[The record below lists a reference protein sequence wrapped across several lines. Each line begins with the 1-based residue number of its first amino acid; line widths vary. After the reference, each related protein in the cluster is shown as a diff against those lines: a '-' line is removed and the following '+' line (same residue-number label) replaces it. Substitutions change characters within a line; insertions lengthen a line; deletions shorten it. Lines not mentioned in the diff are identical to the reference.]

1 MRLLHLFQREENS
14 QRHSLQ
20 TKEIQMKKVIIIIII
35 LTLACFTFAE
45 DIGLLRKS
53 LIMSTL
59 WQTTSAE
66 YRALAYQAYN
76 IAGLRLDEDLKITRT
91 QKRAIIVDA
100 DETVLDNTGFQIRM
114 IVDGAQYY
122 VDFDGWVKSA
132 QAKAIPGS
140 VDFLNYAYENDC
152 DIYYISNRKLHH
164 MEGTLN
170 NLKAL
175 GFPQAEESHILL
187 QDDSSNKGIR
197 REQVAEDHFIVM
209 LIGDNL
215 IDFEDVFRKKS
226 IEERFSSIE
235 DFKDEFGK
243 RFIILPNPMYGEW
256 EKTLY
261 GGTRQIPEKTKEEK
275 LWEHLNN
282 NK

>member
-1 MRLLHLFQREENS
+1 
-14 QRHSLQ
+14 
-20 TKEIQMKKVIIIIII
+20 MKKALII
-35 LTLACFTFAE
+35 LMILMLACLTFAE

-66 YRALAYQAYN
+66 YHALAHQAYN
-76 IAGLRLDEDLKITRT
+76 IARLRLDEDLKIKRT
-91 QKRAIIVDA
+91 KKRAIVVDA
-100 DETVLDNTGFQIRM
+100 DETVIDNTAFQIRM

-122 VDFDGWVKSA
+122 GDFDNWVKIA
-132 QAKAIPGS
+132 EGKAIPGS
-140 VDFLNYAYENDC
+140 LDFLNYAYENGC

-164 MEGTLN
+164 IEGTLK
-170 NLKAL
+170 NLKIL
-175 GFPQAEESHILL
+175 GFPQAEKSHILL
-187 QDDSSNKGIR
+187 KDDTSNKGIR
-197 REQVAEDHFIVM
+197 RDQVAEDHFIVM
-209 LIGDNL
+209 FIGDNL
-215 IDFEDVFRKKS
+215 IDFEDVFRYKN
-226 IEERFSSIE
+226 IEERFSSVE
-235 DFKDEFGK
+235 DFKNEFGN

-261 GGTRQIPEKTKEEK
+261 GGTRKIPVKEKEKK

>member
-1 MRLLHLFQREENS
+1 
-14 QRHSLQ
+14 
-20 TKEIQMKKVIIIIII
+20 MKKALII
-35 LTLACFTFAE
+35 LIILILSCLAFAE
-45 DIGLLRKS
+45 DIGLIRKS

-76 IAGLRLDEDLKITRT
+76 IARLRLDEDLKIKRT

-100 DETVLDNTGFQIRM
+100 DETVLDNSPFEISM
-114 IVDGAQYY
+114 IVDGAEYY
-122 VDFDGWVKSA
+122 KDFDNWVKSA
-132 QAKAIPGS
+132 ECKAIPGS
-140 VDFLNYAYENDC
+140 LEFLNYAFENGC

-164 MEGTLN
+164 LEGTLT
-170 NLKAL
+170 NLELL
-175 GFPQAEESHILL
+175 GFPQAEKSHILL
-187 QDDSSNKGIR
+187 KDDTSNKGIR

-215 IDFEDVFRKKS
+215 IDFEDVFRQKN
-226 IEERFSSIE
+226 IEERFSSAE
-235 DFKDEFGK
+235 NFKDEFGK

-261 GGTRQIPEKTKEEK
+261 GGTRKIPEKTKENK

>member
-1 MRLLHLFQREENS
+1 
-14 QRHSLQ
+14 
-20 TKEIQMKKVIIIIII
+20 MKKTIII
-35 LTLACFTFAE
+35 LIVLTLTCLGFTD
-45 DIGLLRKS
+45 DIGLMRKS

-76 IAGLRLDEDLKITRT
+76 IARLRLDEDLRITRT

-100 DETVLDNTGFQIRM
+100 DETVIDNSAFQIKA
-114 IVDGAQYY
+114 IVDGAQYSR
-122 VDFDGWVKSA
+122 DFDNWVKSA
-132 QAKAIPGS
+132 EAKAIPGAL
-140 VDFLNYAYENDC
+140 DFLNYAFDNGCE
-152 DIYYISNRKLHH
+152 IYYISNRKLRH

-175 GFPQAEESHILL
+175 GYPQSEESHILL
-187 QDDSSNKGIR
+187 NDDTSNKGIR
-197 REQVAEDHFIVM
+197 RDQVAEDHFIVM

-215 IDFEDVFRKKS
+215 IDFEDVFRMKN
-226 IEERFSSIE
+226 IEERFSSVE

-243 RFIILPNPMYGEW
+243 KFIILPNPMYGEW

-261 GGTRQIPEKTKEEK
+261 GGPRQIPEKTKKKK

>member
-1 MRLLHLFQREENS
+1 
-14 QRHSLQ
+14 
-20 TKEIQMKKVIIIIII
+20 MKKLIII
-35 LTLACFTFAE
+35 LIILVLTCLGFAE
-45 DIGLLRKS
+45 DIGLMRKS

-76 IAGLRLDEDLKITRT
+76 IARLRLDEDLKIKRIK
-91 QKRAIIVDA
+91 KRAIIVDA
-100 DETVLDNTGFQIRM
+100 DETVLDNSAFQVRM
-114 IVDGAQYY
+114 IVDGEQYY
-122 VDFDGWVKSA
+122 RDFDNWVKSA
-132 QAKAIPGS
+132 EGKAIPGS
-140 VDFLNYAYENDC
+140 LDFLNYAFENGC
-152 DIYYISNRKLHH
+152 EIYYISNRKLRH
-164 MEGTLN
+164 MEGTLK

-187 QDDSSNKGIR
+187 KDDTSNKGIR
-197 REQVAEDHFIVM
+197 RDKVAEDHFIVM

-215 IDFEDVFRKKS
+215 IDFEDVFRYKN
-226 IEERFSSIE
+226 IEKRFSSVK
-235 DFKDEFGK
+235 DFKNEFGN

-261 GGTRQIPEKTKEEK
+261 GGTRQIPEKEKEKK
-275 LWEHLNN
+275 LWEHLKN

>member
-1 MRLLHLFQREENS
+1 
-14 QRHSLQ
+14 
-20 TKEIQMKKVIIIIII
+20 MKKAIII
-35 LTLACFTFAE
+35 LFVLMFACLGFTD
-45 DIGLLRKS
+45 DIGLMRKS

-66 YRALAYQAYN
+66 YHALAYQAYN
-76 IAGLRLDEDLKITRT
+76 IARLRLDEDLKITRT

-100 DETVLDNTGFQIRM
+100 DETVIDNSAFQVRM
-114 IVDGAQYY
+114 IVDGEQYY
-122 VDFDGWVKSA
+122 GDFDNWVKSA
-132 QAKAIPGS
+132 EGKAIPGS
-140 VDFLNYAYENDC
+140 LDFLNYAYENGC
-152 DIYYISNRKLHH
+152 EIYYISNRKLRH
-164 MEGTLN
+164 MEGTLK

-187 QDDSSNKGIR
+187 KDDTSNKGIR
-197 REQVAEDHFIVM
+197 RDQVAEDHFIVM
-209 LIGDNL
+209 FIGDNL
-215 IDFEDVFRKKS
+215 IDFEDVFRYNN
-226 IEERFSSIE
+226 IEKRFSSVR
-235 DFKDEFGK
+235 DFKNEFGK

-261 GGTRQIPEKTKEEK
+261 GGTRQIPEKTKERK

>member
-1 MRLLHLFQREENS
+1 
-14 QRHSLQ
+14 
-20 TKEIQMKKVIIIIII
+20 MKKVIIILIIS
-35 LTLACFTFAE
+35 TLACLAFAE

-59 WQTTSAE
+59 WQATSAE

-76 IAGLRLDEDLKITRT
+76 IAELRLDEDLKIHRT

-100 DETVLDNTGFQIRM
+100 DETVLDNTAFQVRM

-122 VDFDGWVKSA
+122 GDFDNWVKSA
-132 QAKAIPGS
+132 QAKTIPGS
-140 VDFLNYAYENDC
+140 VDFLNYAYENGC
-152 DIYYISNRKLHH
+152 DIYYISNRKLRH

-170 NLKAL
+170 NLKIL

-187 QDDSSNKGIR
+187 KDDSSNKGIR
-197 REQVAEDHFIVM
+197 RAQVAEDHFIVM
-209 LIGDNL
+209 FIGDNL

-226 IEERFSSIE
+226 IEERSSSIE

-261 GGTRQIPEKTKEEK
+261 GGTRQIPEKTKEVK

>member
-1 MRLLHLFQREENS
+1 
-14 QRHSLQ
+14 
-20 TKEIQMKKVIIIIII
+20 MKKLIIILII
-35 LTLACFTFAE
+35 LTLAFLTFAE

-76 IAGLRLDEDLKITRT
+76 IARLRLDEDLKIKRL

-100 DETVLDNTGFQIRM
+100 DETVLDNSPFEISI
-114 IVDGAQYY
+114 IVDSAEYY
-122 VDFDGWVKSA
+122 KDFDNWVASA
-132 QAKAIPGS
+132 QCKAIPGS
-140 VDFLNYAYENDC
+140 VEFLSYAYRNGC
-152 DIYYISNRKLHH
+152 DIYYISNRKLRH

-170 NLKAL
+170 NLKLL
-175 GFPQAEESHILL
+175 GFPQAVESHILL
-187 QDDSSNKGIR
+187 KDDTSNKGIR
-197 REQVAEDHFIVM
+197 RDQVAEDHYIVM
-209 LIGDNL
+209 IIGDNL
-215 IDFEDVFRKKS
+215 IDFKDVFRQKS
-226 IEERFSSIE
+226 IEERFSFTE
-235 DFKDEFGK
+235 KFKDEFGK
-243 RFIILPNPMYGEW
+243 KFIILPNPMYGEW

-261 GGTRQIPEKTKEEK
+261 GGTRKVSEKTKEKK